1 MSVHATESFDI
12 EEEYKNTLRTQSNA
26 CFLSKEQ
33 RPEEEME
40 LFLDTQQDF
49 FTSLML
55 QNTMM
60 RRRGAAP
67 SEMELALAD
76 YFDASTEALEMCRQ
90 LLRNV
95 KSTQSNYRSMD
106 RFLAA
111 MADGTASTS
120 SSAPLTVADE
130 EPSFPVRS
138 NPFCTTTRS
147 NFRQIHDRCSSI
159 LQSIRSSHGRV
170 ARKLR
175 IVKAVKKLSRT
186 LLVIA
191 SVAAAA
197 AAIGAGPYLLFLIG
211 LLIGPAAAAGLCQI
225 ALKRRPLTAT
235 ATKER
240 SGGKT
245 TTALSLLQDRLDT
258 AAKGTYVL
266 GRDLDTLNQ
275 LVARLSD
282 GIERENAMAWRCVEA
297 ASDRCP
303 AVVLEMVSELRRS
316 CLASGRL
323 AEELEEHVCLCLATI
338 HKARVLVIHEISKKA

>member
-1 MSVHATESFDI
+1 MSVRTTESFDI

-26 CFLSKEQ
+26 CFLSKKQ

-40 LFLDTQQDF
+40 AFLDTQQDF
-49 FTSLML
+49 TSLMP
-55 QNTMM
+55 QNTVLM
-60 RRRGAAP
+60 RRAAA

-95 KSTQSNYRSMD
+95 KSTQSNYGSMD
-106 RFLAA
+106 SFLSS
-111 MADGTASTS
+111 MVDGTGSTS
-120 SSAPLTVADE
+120 PRAYRAVAE
-130 EPSFPVRS
+130 EPPFPVRS

-170 ARKLR
+170 ARKLK

-211 LLIGPAAAAGLCQI
+211 LLIGPAAAAGLFQI
-225 ALKRRPLTAT
+225 ALNRRPLTAT
-235 ATKER
+235 ATKAR

-245 TTALSLLQDRLDT
+245 TTALSLLQDQLDT

-282 GIERENAMAWRCVEA
+282 GIERENDMAWRCVEA
-297 ASDRCP
+297 AGDRCP
-303 AVVLEMVSELRRS
+303 AAVLEMVSELRRS

-323 AEELEEHVCLCLATI
+323 AEELEEHVCICLATI
-338 HKARVLVIHEISKKA
+338 HKARVLVIHEISK